1 MLNTVVPPLLLFI
14 TVAGSP
20 CSSVH
25 PIPEIVWVKFS
36 LDDQIR
42 KEEKEVK
49 TNRWCGCCPFPS
61 PLKDLERKKSSISL
75 KRYTQDFSTRSLS
88 LWFLQTSL
96 PHQWKGRV
104 LSGRRMEDI
113 ISPGKPIGGIYMHN
127 KQNGTAYPVVYRW
140 DQMMKKKKWL
150 RHFRFHNNGNTL
162 V

>member
-1 MLNTVVPPLLLFI
+1 MLNTVVSPLLLFI

-61 PLKDLERKKSSISL
+61 LLEDLERKKSSISL
-75 KRYTQDFSTRSLS
+75 KRYTQDFSARSLS
-88 LWFLQTSL
+88 LSHSFRPHSLTSEKDEFS
-96 PHQWKGRV
+96 QGDAWRT
-104 LSGRRMEDI
+104 LSAQGSPSAVFTCTTNRMELPTQWSI
-113 ISPGKPIGGIYMHN
+113 A
-127 KQNGTAYPVVYRW
+127 GTKW
-140 DQMMKKKKWL
+140 WKK
-150 RHFRFHNNGNTL
+150 ND
-162 V
+162 